1 MNQSLRL
8 SCSKLGRARRTVLC
22 GAFAVLALLSSVA
35 PAHAEEP
42 RAAAPASQTSRT
54 AWRKRYDAARDDL
67 VDGRFRRAEV
77 ALRAL
82 AVEAETASDRALA
95 REMARLAAE
104 YAERAEAGVGAPRGP
119 RRDIRTSDELTLLYA
134 SSFLYGVGTG
144 TWFLLQIEPDSA
156 VTATLPFA
164 ALTAAPVIA
173 LATVDGY
180 SKLPR
185 GVPHSISSGLY
196 LGLAQGAWLSAFQ
209 HARAER
215 VKAESDPASDLR
227 WSPETTAT
235 VLWAGAT
242 TGAVLGG
249 ALGSS
254 LVTTPGRVSFT
265 ASTALWSGAIV
276 GLGTGAIHPDDERR
290 SERAYLAGGI
300 GLNAGIAAGLLLA
313 GDVSPSVARVRLVDL
328 LGIAGALTTTGV
340 YLSLSSDA
348 DPRLAE
354 GLAASGALAG
364 LATGWLVTSGMPRE
378 SPPPTTQARSTS
390 PVTLQPSLRPVPG
403 GATLGVGG
411 TM

>member
-1 MNQSLRL
+1 MTR
-8 SCSKLGRARRTVLC
+8 
-22 GAFAVLALLSSVA
+22 LLSSVCSMNADARRRAVCGALAAVAVMCAA
-35 PAHAEEP
+35 PAHAEEA
-42 RAAAPASQTSRT
+42 RIAAATPAPASRSE
-54 AWRKRYDAARDDL
+54 WRKRYDAAREDL

-82 AVEAETASDRALA
+82 AVEAESASDRALA
-95 REMARLAAE
+95 LEMARLATE
-104 YAERAEAGVGAPRGP
+104 YAERAEAGGRAPP
-119 RRDIRTSDELTLLYA
+119 RPGRDIRTTDELTLLYA

-144 TWFLLQIEPDSA
+144 TWFLLQVQPDSA
-156 VTATLPFA
+156 ITATLPFA

-173 LATVDGY
+173 LATIDGY
-180 SKLPR
+180 YKLPR

-227 WSPETTAT
+227 WSPESTAT
-235 VLWAGAT
+235 VLWASAT

-265 ASTALWSGAIV
+265 ASTALWSGTIV

-290 SERAYLAGGI
+290 SERAFLAGGV
-300 GLNAGIAAGLLLA
+300 GLNAGIAAGLLFA
-313 GDVSPSVARVRLVDL
+313 GEVSPSVARVRLVDL
-328 LGIAGALTTTGV
+328 LGVAGALTTTGV
-340 YLSLSSDA
+340 YLSLASDA
-348 DPRLAE
+348 EPRMAE
-354 GLAASGALAG
+354 GLAAAGAVAG

-378 SPPPTTQARSTS
+378 SPSPTQARSAM
-390 PVTLQPSLRPVPG
+390 PLTLQPSVRAVPG